1 MLVDTHCHLADPA
14 FAGDREA
21 VLQRAREAGV
31 EHMVIVG
38 ENLERADEAIA
49 LARTSLSLSATAG
62 LHPHEASRWSP
73 ALADALA
80 RRLADPVVVA
90 AGEMGLDY
98 HYDHS
103 PRPAQRA
110 AFDAQLALAQ
120 AASRP
125 AVIHAREADA
135 DVASALR
142 AHPGTVAILHSFSS
156 GLELLHTALALGH
169 YVSFSGMVTFRSW
182 SLDAAIREVPS
193 DRLLLET
200 DSPYLAPI
208 PHRGHRNEPAHVRRV
223 AERIA
228 EVRQVSV
235 ADLLTQTGQNAC
247 AVFGSRLTPSRKERP

>member
-14 FAGDREA
+14 FAADREG
-21 VLQRAREAGV
+21 VLLRAREAGV
-31 EHMVIVG
+31 EHVVVVG
-38 ENLERADEAIA
+38 ENPERADQAMD
-49 LARTSLSLSATAG
+49 LARHHPWLSATAG

-98 HYDHS
+98 HYEYS
-103 PRPAQRA
+103 PREAQRV
-110 AFDAQLALAQ
+110 AFDAQLALAK
-120 AASRP
+120 AAGRP

-135 DVASALR
+135 DVASVLR
-142 AHPGTVAILHSFSS
+142 GHPNTVAILHSFSS
-156 GLELLHTALALGH
+156 GPDLLRTAMALGH
-169 YVSFSGMVTFRSW
+169 YISFSGMVTFRSW
-182 SLDAAIREVPS
+182 SLDEAIREVPS

-200 DSPYLAPI
+200 DAPYLAPV

-228 EVRQVSV
+228 EVRQVPL
-235 ADLLTQTGQNAC
+235 ADLLTQTGQNARD
-247 AVFGSRLTPSRKERP
+247 VFGPRLTSSREECP